1 MWKGLQWRKDRGPLR
16 RAPRLLFGPRGTEV
30 REERF
35 EPAGGSRG
43 EGRGSSLD
51 ARSKPGRG
59 HKLWLLPSDKKFGNW
74 LLRKLKEAQKRWA
87 EPACTE
93 GVGGAS
99 LPGRG
104 GRGPIVEDLD
114 LPAGT

>member
-1 MWKGLQWRKDRGPLR
+1 MAEGQRSTQKGPQAALWTQRN
-16 RAPRLLFGPRGTEV
+16 EV

-43 EGRGSSLD
+43 EGRGSTLD

-87 EPACTE
+87 EPECTE
-93 GVGGAS
+93 GVGGAR
-99 LPGRG
+99 LWRTLTFLQAP
-104 GRGPIVEDLD
+104 EL
-114 LPAGT
+114 

>member
-1 MWKGLQWRKDRGPLR
+1 MAEGQRSTQKGPQAALWTQRN
-16 RAPRLLFGPRGTEV
+16 EV

-87 EPACTE
+87 EPECTE